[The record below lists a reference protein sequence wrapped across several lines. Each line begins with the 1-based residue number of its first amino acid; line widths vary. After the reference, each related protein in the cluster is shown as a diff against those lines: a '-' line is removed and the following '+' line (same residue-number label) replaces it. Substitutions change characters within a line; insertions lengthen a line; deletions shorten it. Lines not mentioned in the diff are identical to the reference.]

1 MSQPPE
7 LSTKRPITL
16 DDLNN
21 IDWWDGYKKIEI
33 VDGDWFFG
41 GEPFYR
47 SHSPYAGWMQTK
59 LMVSMWQHIENSNS
73 GQIYTG
79 SVGYVLEG
87 QRDNI
92 QLMRRT
98 DISFVL
104 KENITSDKWEP
115 YYRAPDLAIEI
126 ISDDL
131 PEDIVRRKDDFLNH
145 GTQQV
150 WQVYPDSEQIIV
162 YLPNGTSKK
171 YGVGDTIN
179 GGELLNGFELD
190 VVKVFES

>member
-1 MSQPPE
+1 MSQPLE
-7 LSTKRPITL
+7 LPSKRPITL
-16 DDLNN
+16 DDLNS

-33 VDGDWFFG
+33 VDGHWYFG

-47 SHSPYAGWMQTK
+47 SHGAISGWIQTR
-59 LMVSMWQHIENSNS
+59 LMVAMGEHVKELEL
-73 GQIYTG
+73 GRVYTG

-87 QRDNI
+87 YRDNI

-104 KENITSDKWEP
+104 KDNITSNKWEP

-126 ISDDL
+126 VSDDL
-131 PEDIVRRKDDFLNH
+131 AGDMARRIKDYLSH

-150 WQVYPDSEQIIV
+150 WQVYPDSNQIIV
-162 YLPNGTSKK
+162 HLPDGTSKK
-171 YGVGDTIN
+171 YGVDGQID
-179 GGELLNGFELD
+179 GGELLSGFKLD
-190 VVKVFES
+190 LSKVFES

>member
-1 MSQPPE
+1 MSDE
-7 LSTKRPITL
+7 SATKRPITL

-21 IDWWDGYKKIEI
+21 VDWWDGYKKMEI
-33 VDGDWFFG
+33 VDSDWYFG

-47 SHSPYAGWMQTK
+47 SHSPYAGWMQSK
-59 LMVSMWQHIENSNS
+59 LMLSMWQHLEQYKS
-73 GQIYTG
+73 GQVYTG

-104 KENITSDKWEP
+104 KENFPSNKWEP
-115 YYRAPDLAIEI
+115 YYCAPDFAIEI
-126 ISDDL
+126 ISEDL
-131 PEDIVRRKDDFLNH
+131 PDDIIRRRDDFLGH

-150 WQVYPDSEQIIV
+150 WQIVPDDEQIIV
-162 YLPNGTSKK
+162 YLPNGTSTK
-171 YGVGDTIN
+171 YGVDDTIA
-179 GGELLNGFELD
+179 GGELLSGFELD
-190 VVKVFES
+190 VSKVFES